1 MKRSLTLTWAK
12 ASIKMTAAERLT
24 PYREAAA
31 GAVYSTRL
39 GKKVKP
45 VRPEEDTLSKGFLR
59 RVEELGDEVAQR
71 KKRYGIWQEYT
82 WKEVYEHVVGF
93 ALGLLDLGLN
103 KGDTLA
109 IIGENDPEMYWAQ
122 IAAHALH
129 CKTCCIF
136 SDASPPDILYA
147 VNSTDAT
154 VVCAH
159 DQEQVDKL
167 LEIKASVPQIL
178 KVIYWEERG
187 LWSYDDDWLISFR
200 DLQAI
205 GAAASLEQPRLFD
218 ELALSTEPM
227 DTIIL
232 SMTSGTTS
240 LPKFA
245 EVSHH
250 QLVYGHAL
258 NDEYV
263 DTRQEDN
270 WLSFSPMAWLAEQ
283 AFGFS
288 THLLNGVQVNFPEGP
303 ETVPTDMR
311 EIAPAGLLFPSR
323 VWENLARVVQ
333 FRINDSSPL
342 NRLMYRLFMPI
353 AYRAIDLEDAHRTIP
368 APLRVLRWLGEFAI
382 FEPLRDKLGLT
393 RARNVLT
400 AGAMLSS
407 DIIRFFRAIGIEL
420 RQFYGSTE
428 TFGTLHLRGDVRF
441 ETVGVIVPGVEI
453 KIAENQEILVRTK
466 ARFKGYYKR
475 PEETGEALDAEGW
488 YYTGDAG
495 HMDEKTGHLI
505 YLERVKDL
513 IELSSGEKFSP
524 QYIEGRSKFSPYVQ
538 DMMTIGGADMDFVSA
553 IIVIDFQNVSRWAE
567 KRGIAFT
574 TYVDLSQREEVY
586 EIIRGELRAI
596 NESLPV
602 YSQVKRFVI
611 LHKEFDADEAE
622 LTRTRKLRRGALQS
636 KYHELLTAIYGR
648 RRQVRVRAEVRYR
661 DGRTGTLETEL
672 RVADV

>member
-1 MKRSLTLTWAK
+1 MALAQGQR
-12 ASIKMTAAERLT
+12 I
-24 PYREAAA
+24 PYREATP
-31 GAVYSTRL
+31 GTVYASL
-39 GKKVKP
+39 LDNMIKP
-45 VRPEEDTLSKGFLR
+45 VRPEENTLSKGFLR
-59 RVEELGDEVAQR
+59 RVAESGNRIAQR
-71 KKRYGIWQEYT
+71 KKRYGIWQEYS
-82 WKEVYEHVVGF
+82 WNEVYDQVVDF
-93 ALGLLDLGLN
+93 AMGLLQLGLAA
-103 KGDTLA
+103 GDALA

-122 IAAHALH
+122 IAAHALR
-129 CKTCCIF
+129 CKTCCVF
-136 SDASPPDILYA
+136 SDAGTQDIQY
-147 VNSTDAT
+147 VIHSTDAT

-159 DQEQVDKL
+159 DQEQVDKM
-167 LEIKASVPQIL
+167 LELKASLPQIL
-178 KVIYWEERG
+178 RVIYWEERG
-187 LWSYDDDWLISFR
+187 MWSYDDEWLASFSAV
-200 DLQAI
+200 QAS
-205 GAAASLEQPRLFD
+205 GCALRQEQPRRFD
-218 ELALSTEPM
+218 ELALATDPE

-263 DTRQEDN
+263 DTRAEDN

-353 AYRAIDLEDAHRTIP
+353 AYRAIDLEDEHQAIP
-368 APLRVLRWLGEFAI
+368 PPLRLLRWLGEYAI

-428 TFGTLHLRGDVRF
+428 TFGTVHLRGDVRF

-453 KIAENQEILVRTK
+453 KIAENQEILIRTR

-475 PEETGEALDAEGW
+475 PEETGEALDVEGW

-513 IELSSGEKFSP
+513 IELSTGEKFSP

-586 EIIRGELRAI
+586 DIIRGELRAI
-596 NESLPV
+596 NESLPA
-602 YSQVKRFVI
+602 YSQVRRFVI

-622 LTRTRKLRRGALQS
+622 LTRTRKLRRGALQE
-636 KYHELLTAIYGR
+636 KYQELLDAIYGG
-648 RRQVRVRAEVRYR
+648 RRQVHVSAEVRYR
-661 DGRTGTLETEL
+661 DGRTGLVETEL

>member
-1 MKRSLTLTWAK
+1 MAF
-12 ASIKMTAAERLT
+12 ADPQAI
-24 PYREAAA
+24 PYRQA
-31 GAVYSTRL
+31 SP
-39 GKKVKP
+39 GKVFTSSLNHPVKP
-45 VRPEEDTLSKGFLR
+45 VPPDQDTLSKGFLR
-59 RVEELGDEVAQR
+59 RVSELGDTVAQR
-71 KKRYGIWQEYT
+71 KKRYGIWQEYN
-82 WKEVYEHVVGF
+82 WKQVYDEVVNL
-93 ALGLLDLGLN
+93 ALGLDKLGLET
-103 KGDTLA
+103 GDTLLV
-109 IIGENDPEMYWAQ
+109 IGENDPEMYWAQ

-129 CKTCCIF
+129 CKTCCVF
-136 SDASPPDILYA
+136 SDASPQDIHY
-147 VNSTDAT
+147 VINSTDAAF
-154 VVCAH
+154 VFAH

-167 LEIKASVPQIL
+167 LELKDGNPQIL
-178 KVIYWEERG
+178 RVVYWNERG
-187 LWSYDDDWLISFR
+187 MWGYNDSWLLSLR
-200 DLQAI
+200 QLQAI
-205 GAAASLEQPRLFD
+205 GAAHRPEAPDKFDRMARATQPL
-218 ELALSTEPM
+218 

-245 EVSHH
+245 EITHF
-250 QLVYGHAL
+250 QLVYGHAM
-258 NDEYV
+258 NDRYV
-263 DTRQEDN
+263 AARQSDN

-283 AFGFS
+283 AFGFA

-342 NRLMYRLFMPI
+342 NRLMYRLFLPI
-353 AYRAIDLEDAHRTIP
+353 AYRAIDLEDEQRAIP
-368 APLRVLRWLGEFAI
+368 PPLRFFRWLGEYAI

-428 TFGTLHLRGDVRF
+428 TFGTVHLRGDVRF

-453 KIAENQEILVRTK
+453 KIADNQEILIRTE
-466 ARFKGYYKR
+466 ARFKGYYKQ
-475 PEETGEALDAEGW
+475 PDKTGEALDIEGW

-513 IELSSGEKFSP
+513 IELSTGEKFSP
-524 QYIEGRSKFSPYVQ
+524 QYIEGRTKFSPYVQ
-538 DMMTIGGADMDFVSA
+538 DMMTIGGVDMEFVSA

-574 TYVDLSQREEVY
+574 TYVDLSQRDEVY
-586 EIIRGELRAI
+586 EIIRRELRAV

-602 YSQVKRFVI
+602 YSQVKRYVI
-611 LHKEFDADEAE
+611 MHKEFDADEAE
-622 LTRTRKLRRGALQS
+622 LTRTRKLRRGALQE
-636 KYHELLTAIYGR
+636 KYQELLEAIYGGKR
-648 RRQVRVRAEVRYR
+648 EVRVSAEVKYR
-661 DGRTGTLETEL
+661 DGRTGTIETEL